1 MLPQLDISMLA
12 SWIII
17 YQNEGFEL
25 KFCESPEMTVTVR
38 YILSWN
44 IQDKKKALQ
53 ELYVM
58 KHTWKLA

>member
-1 MLPQLDISMLA
+1 MLPQLDINMLA

-25 KFCESPEMTVTVR
+25 KFCKLPEMTVTIR

-44 IQDKKKALQ
+44 IQDR
-53 ELYVM
+53 
-58 KHTWKLA
+58 